1 MIYLVHAC
9 SATTYNLAM
18 SRGVVWHW
26 KSLCASH
33 CTQTILLRVAPKN
46 VAYRNETIHFVC
58 ACEIE
63 ISASMWVGLNAG
75 KGSEEICV
83 QLLASLV
90 GWFVAS
96 HTLPAATG
104 WRGSKLQALL
114 PLTLCHS

>member
-1 MIYLVHAC
+1 MIYLVHSY
-9 SATTYNLAM
+9 SAPTYNLAM

-26 KSLCASH
+26 ESLCASH
-33 CTQTILLRVAPKN
+33 CTKTTFGSGSKKCGLGMRLYTVR
-46 VAYRNETIHFVC
+46 
-58 ACEIE
+58 ACETE

-75 KGSEEICV
+75 MGSEEICV

-114 PLTLCHS
+114 PLTLYHS

>member
-1 MIYLVHAC
+1 MWSGIGNHFALVIVLRLL
-9 SATTYNLAM
+9 LA
-18 SRGVVWHW
+18 
-26 KSLCASH
+26 A
-33 CTQTILLRVAPKN
+33 APKN

-75 KGSEEICV
+75 MGNEEICV
-83 QLLASLV
+83 QLLPSLV

-104 WRGSKLQALL
+104 WQGSKLQALL
-114 PLTLCHS
+114 PLMHLVSFLM